1 MNQIAFCLVPDRKE
15 NYQHDHIAINLEGFQ
30 IFLSEYAEKYFLN
43 LVKSDHIWALSQ
55 LATCAQVHDP
65 PPSLKSVQIFFSSK
79 NMRNVLIRL
88 QEHFSDAFE
97 FFSVKKFSF

>member
-55 LATCAQVHDP
+55 LATCAQSSRP
-65 PPSLKSVQIFFSSK
+65 TPLSQKCPNFLFVQK
-79 NMRNVLIRL
+79 HA
-88 QEHFSDAFE
+88 QCSDTFTRTL
-97 FFSVKKFSF
+97 FRCF